1 MTQRFQLFAAATKDK
16 GIAAFQ
22 AYHAFT
28 FLRFTQQ
35 DLVDFLLWDAVV
47 TRAFPHKDPIGIAAY
62 QVHNV
67 VGDEAI
73 VNHDIRLLDLL

>member
-16 GIAAFQ
+16 GSPPFRR
-22 AYHAFT
+22 T
-28 FLRFTQQ
+28 TRLPLRFTQQ

-62 QVHNV
+62 RVHNV